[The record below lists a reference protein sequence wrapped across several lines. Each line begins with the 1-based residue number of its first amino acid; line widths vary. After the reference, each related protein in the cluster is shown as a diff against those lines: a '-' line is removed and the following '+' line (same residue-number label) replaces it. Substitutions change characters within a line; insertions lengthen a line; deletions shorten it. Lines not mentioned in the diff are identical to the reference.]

1 MITIKIIDE
10 GNKEDINIPNQ
21 PFKLF
26 GKLIPSYCNEKW
38 SYTEERFS
46 EESIDEM
53 CFPDENYDYRELSK
67 SSIFV
72 GAYDGRKCIGLA
84 VLQQAPFKYMYLY
97 DLKVNVEYRGKHVG
111 KLLIEKSKEIAVE
124 QGYNGLYT
132 QGQDNNLGAC
142 LFYLRNG
149 FVIGGLDTKVYQGT
163 LQEQKKDIIFYCD
176 VLDQRNQL

>member
-10 GNKEDINIPNQ
+10 ENKEDINIPNQ
-21 PFKLF
+21 PFQLF
-26 GKLIPSYCNEKW
+26 GKLIPSYRNEIW
-38 SYTEERFS
+38 SYTEERFP
-46 EESIDEM
+46 EESISEM

-67 SSIFV
+67 NSIFI
-72 GAYDGRKCIGLA
+72 GAYDGQKCIGLA
-84 VLQQAPFKYMYLY
+84 VLQQGLFKYMYLY
-97 DLKVNVEYRGKHVG
+97 DLKVNAEYRGKHVG
-111 KLLIEKSKEIAVE
+111 KLLIEKAKEIAVN
-124 QGYNGLYT
+124 QGYSGLYT

-176 VLDQRNQL
+176 I